1 MTTNKF
7 QVTMRSGPM
16 AGKTFAIEAEE
27 NILGRDLANEIIIS
41 DPEVSRRHARF
52 FIRDENVFVEDLGS
66 TNGTFLNGD
75 RISSPQQL
83 RSGDV
88 ITLGESVVLIFEKI
102 SQVPVETADTLPDDV
117 TSVQDFPPPPP
128 QPHFEPETYQPPADT
143 DFYRQ
148 EGPVQPEPEDE
159 APEVPPRPARKKKAK
174 GGCLPT
180 WMIILIVAI
189 VVIVCVITVTLY
201 FMPASWWCAIT
212 FDALAGCPL
221 P

>member
-7 QVTMRSGPM
+7 QATMRSGPM
-16 AGKTFAIEAEE
+16 PGKTFPIEEGE
-27 NILGRDLANEIIIS
+27 NILGRDLANEIVIS

-66 TNGTFLNGD
+66 TNGTFLNGE

-83 RSGDV
+83 RTGDV
-88 ITLGESVVLIFEKI
+88 ITFGESVVLVFEKI
-102 SQVPVETADTLPDDV
+102 TEAPVETIDTPPIDPFPE
-117 TSVQDFPPPPP
+117 QGYPPPPP
-128 QPHFEPETYQPPADT
+128 QPVFGPDTYQPPPDT
-143 DFYRQ
+143 GYYRRT
-148 EGPVQPEPEDE
+148 GPVTPTEEEEP
-159 APEVPPRPARKKKAK
+159 AVPMKPTRDKKGKR
-174 GGCLPT
+174 GGLPT
-180 WMIILIVAI
+180 WMIILLVAI